1 MGQNAT
7 GQRRRPIGDGRS
19 LIPAISESE
28 GVRGVEE
35 ALS

>member
-7 GQRRRPIGDGRS
+7 GQRRRPIGDGGS
-19 LIPAISESE
+19 LIPASE
-28 GVRGVEE
+28 GVRGVDE